1 MRQEQIAACKEVK
14 VSNDGSYDDD
24 EKEEEEKC
32 QMIPMIAP
40 GEEEGKEQA
49 ARNKL
54 QISEGVWGQ
63 TITGGNVV
71 RIRNN
76 FINAGNNVSDWWKA

>member
-1 MRQEQIAACKEVK
+1 M
-14 VSNDGSYDDD
+14 SNYTND
-24 EKEEEEKC
+24 K
-32 QMIPMIAP
+32 IAP

-49 ARNKL
+49 ARDKL
-54 QISEGVWGQ
+54 QISEDLWGQ

-76 FINAGNNVSDWWKA
+76 LINAGNNVSDWWKA